1 MEVHAGVTETETAP
15 RKESKS
21 EFLFCAA
28 PPSSYTDPITF
39 DGADLSDILLPGGL
53 FMSVVD
59 LFKYLGSY
67 ISRSGSDLPD
77 VDARIT
83 SASKAFGALSAC
95 LFRSTSVS
103 LAAKRTVYEGEI
115 LSILLYG
122 SEAWLITS
130 RMLQRLRVFHA
141 SCLRVMHGVTRTD
154 TWKQRIS
161 TRSLAQE
168 LQLDSMDNYVYR
180 RQLRWVGHVRRMPF
194 DRLPRRMLSSWVAS
208 KRQPSGQLMTY
219 GRSVYKALDN
229 FNIDHASWH
238 TLAADRPTW
247 RAAIHG
253 SQLDDR
259 RPTRA
264 AAAATNRRIAVSVA
278 DARASAHDIGASV
291 ATSLAHAALRNVTA
305 SEANVRAS
313 AASSLKRLAPPARGI
328 SMVGAMPTGAAPLP
342 LRRSARLQR
351 QPLPASMQ

>member
-1 MEVHAGVTETETAP
+1 
-15 RKESKS
+15 
-21 EFLFCAA
+21 
-28 PPSSYTDPITF
+28 
-39 DGADLSDILLPGGL
+39 
-53 FMSVVD
+53 
-59 LFKYLGSY
+59 
-67 ISRSGSDLPD
+67 
-77 VDARIT
+77 
-83 SASKAFGALSAC
+83 
-95 LFRSTSVS
+95 
-103 LAAKRTVYEGEI
+103 
-115 LSILLYG
+115 
-122 SEAWLITS
+122 
-130 RMLQRLRVFHA
+130 
-141 SCLRVMHGVTRTD
+141 
-154 TWKQRIS
+154 
-161 TRSLAQE
+161 
-168 LQLDSMDNYVYR
+168 
-180 RQLRWVGHVRRMPF
+180 
-194 DRLPRRMLSSWVAS
+194 
-208 KRQPSGQLMTY
+208 MTY